1 MGDDDQCA
9 KNVTISKPNT
19 DQRATGTLWTG
30 KAVSLSTVVLVGQA
44 RQIHLPLQDGAL

>member
-1 MGDDDQCA
+1 MGDDQCA
-9 KNVTISKPNT
+9 KNVAISKPNT
-19 DQRATGTLWTG
+19 DQRATGTG